1 MKYRGFRL
9 KSNYSL
15 RTLENLKVTF
25 AAALTS
31 NHSRLYGMSVRA
43 NNNATATAT
52 AMQLRMVLNILYVCT
67 YSYV

>member
-43 NNNATATAT
+43 NNNATATA
-52 AMQLRMVLNILYVCT
+52 MQLRMVLYILYVCT